1 MQDFIFVNLEAQKA
15 GAKPFDGMSIGTFI
29 DMRGIKASFKKEELP
44 EYVKNTRASI
54 ASTADENG
62 NLVGLPIDPRGHYH
76 DEDAAGWIVDVQLS
90 DDGERVKFFPRWTEQ
105 GIHLIG
111 NDLQRFFSPTIDLT
125 NHVIMGGSLTNWPAT
140 RSPKGEILLK
150 PVELSMSDETFS
162 FTDGSL
168 DEQVNKCKQAFY
180 DLYWQMDA
188 WPVEVFTDNLIAYLG
203 DELYRVPF
211 TVDASGVY
219 SFAAQNEWVK
229 VKLSY
234 VEAAMKWVKRLFK
247 KADSATPP
255 ETGTIIEGV
264 SPMPEPAQKVSPPV
278 ELTAEQEAR
287 IDSIVNGRVEAKLAR
302 MERENKVLSLSRDL
316 AGKGLPIEATELASF
331 LTSLTVE
338 QQAAAE
344 KIFSRVAEVGL
355 VPMTELGHAR
365 VMAGT
370 KPLPEEVKAILES
383 HLATGG
389 DITEF
394 FRVNAVELG
403 AMADYDLAEFKKEA

>member
-1 MQDFIFVNLEAQKA
+1 MQDFLFINLEAQKS

-44 EYVKNTRASI
+44 EYVKNTKASI
-54 ASTADENG
+54 ASTADDSG
-62 NLVGLPIDPRGHYH
+62 NVVGLPIDPRGHYH
-76 DEDAAGWIVDVQLS
+76 DEDAAGWVIDVALS
-90 DDGERVKFFPRWTEQ
+90 EDGSKVIFFPRWTEQ
-105 GIHLIG
+105 GVYLIG
-111 NDLQRFFSPTIDLT
+111 NDLQRFFSPTIDLA
-125 NHVIMGGSLTNWPAT
+125 NKVIMGGSLTNWPAT

-150 PVELSMSDETFS
+150 PVELSMSEETLS

-180 DLYWQMDA
+180 DLYWQLDA
-188 WPVEVFTDNLIAYLG
+188 WPLEVFTDNLIAYLG
-203 DELYRVPF
+203 EELYRVPF
-211 TVDASGVY
+211 TVADGAY
-219 SFAAQNEWVK
+219 TFAAQNEWVK

-247 KADSATPP
+247 KADATAQAQP
-255 ETGTIIEGV
+255 EQITEGA
-264 SPMPEPAQKVSPPV
+264 STMPEPEKQVSPTAV

-287 IDSIVNGRVEAKLAR
+287 LENIVNARVEAKLAR

-331 LTSLTVE
+331 LTSLTQE

-355 VPMTELGHAR
+355 VPMTELGHSR

-370 KPLPEEVKAILES
+370 KPLPEDVKPILAD
-383 HLATGG
+383 HLAAGG
-389 DITEF
+389 DLTEF
-394 FRVNAVELG
+394 FRVNSVELG
-403 AMADYDLAEFKKEA
+403 AQADYDLAEFKKEA